1 MVQIDIKY
9 LGDLRT
15 EATHEPS
22 GVTALTDAPKDNQG
36 LGRSF
41 SPTDLLATALG
52 SCMLT
57 IMGIVAR
64 REGVELHGAS
74 VRVVKQMTT
83 SGPRRVARLGCA
95 FHLPAHLTPAQRLKL
110 QNAAV
115 TCPVHQSL
123 HPELSVEVEYHYD
136 LT

>member
-1 MVQIDIKY
+1 MVQVDVKY

-15 EATHEPS
+15 EATHAPS
-22 GVTALTDAPKDNQG
+22 DAVVVTDAPKDNQG

-64 REGVELHGAS
+64 REGIDLRGGR
-74 VRVVKQMTT
+74 VRVLKEMSTT
-83 SGPRRVARLGCA
+83 GPRRVARLSCEFG
-95 FHLPAHLTPAQRLKL
+95 LPAGLGEEQRLKL
-110 QNAAV
+110 QNAAI
-115 TCPVHQSL
+115 TCPVHKSL
-123 HPELSVEVEYHYD
+123 HPDIAVEIAYRYD
-136 LT
+136 LA